1 MNEKDTK
8 VPVYLAIIFALILV
22 AAAGYYVLGGQSGE
36 TPKDDGKTPVVTPK
50 ETPVAPV
57 HPGGTPPTSTPGT
70 TAPPQTSVATIKC
83 ELCHTDS
90 QNLGLHLTGGKLC
103 VNCHGSQVHSI
114 HIGSG
119 TIDLKCDSCHGPPQK
134 ITIPK
139 VEKGEGPGHFSVCEQ
154 CHAEPPN
161 NLKPSNGNL
170 VTIHLSR
177 GKYCTNCHG
186 TDVAIIHATALGNKT
201 K

>member
-8 VPVYLAIIFALILV
+8 VPVYLAIILAVVLV
-22 AAAGYYVLGGQSGE
+22 AAAGFYVLGGQSGE
-36 TPKDDGKTPVVTPK
+36 TPEGNEMTPIASPEKTPP
-50 ETPVAPV
+50 AAA
-57 HPGGTPPTSTPGT
+57 HPGGTPQVSPPAA
-70 TAPPQTSVATIKC
+70 TAPPQTSIATIKC

-90 QNLGLHLTGGKLC
+90 QNLDPHLTGGKLC
-103 VNCHGSQVHSI
+103 INCHGSQVHGI

-119 TIDLKCDSCHGPPQK
+119 TIDLKCDSCHGFPPK
-134 ITIPK
+134 IPT

-154 CHAEPPN
+154 CHAAPPD

-177 GKYCTNCHG
+177 AKYCTNCHG
-186 TDVAIIHATALGNKT
+186 TDVAVIHAAALGNKT
-201 K
+201 AK